1 MIWLGHSF
9 YKHLCNLQADLRVT
23 LDCWISYLIY
33 SHREKEAH
41 QLPWACEIQNP
52 QRQSYYCSEAVSM
65 VVSFFRARALS
76 FRVSSGFFFFFT
88 FFTSVFPYR
97 ASVSGPRWRQLRGD
111 VLCDGSLKAL
121 PSFINYNHS
130 IIRGIMILSI
140 SPLLHLRWR

>member
-76 FRVSSGFFFFFT
+76 FRVSSGFFFFF
-88 FFTSVFPYR
+88 F
-97 ASVSGPRWRQLRGD
+97 
-111 VLCDGSLKAL
+111 
-121 PSFINYNHS
+121 H
-130 IIRGIMILSI
+130 
-140 SPLLHLRWR
+140 LLHLCFPLQGKCFRSQMTAIARGRALRWELEGITIIHQLQSLNHPRHHDFVHFPSSAS